1 MNITEIIAVGLCI
14 LLAVV
19 MVALI
24 AAGYYDSNTRE
35 MPKVDLKKSTDNKSD
50 DADDDGWYEE

>member
-35 MPKVDLKKSTDNKSD
+35 MPKVDLKKPTDNKSD
-50 DADDDGWYEE
+50 DADDDGWY